1 MQELI
6 PLQLQTID
14 GNTVETVSA
23 RELHSFL
30 ESRQD
35 FSTWIKKRIE
45 QYDFVENQDFLV
57 VTEKKVTMTDAGE
70 KATLIKEHRHVCR
83 DIENLNLE
91 YGKLSL
97 PKVGETHP

>member
-35 FSTWIKKRIE
+35 FSTWIKNRIE
-45 QYDFVENQDFLV
+45 RYEFVENKDYISFHRKMERGVGGTNLWK
-57 VTEKKVTMTDAGE
+57 TK
-70 KATLIKEHRHVCR
+70 TL
-83 DIENLNLE
+83 
-91 YGKLSL
+91 
-97 PKVGETHP
+97 